1 MANPN
6 NYEYNFEIETILT
19 QFVSTIDGAIVMRYN
34 KNSETGERSLDSTI
48 KPQYIFGTKTRAI
61 LDRVNKAKNYTLPAV
76 LINISSIQLDKERLQ
91 SKHTQII
98 HSSDQIL
105 YAYSRPTPITISAK
119 CTILV
124 KFISDL
130 YQIGAK
136 LMTQFQP
143 YVTYS
148 WYVPHNNIKK
158 SEFEELKNKIE
169 WDGSF
174 NITKNETLRE
184 TDEEIFKG
192 EANFTI
198 DGWLFP
204 NMKDQ
209 FCNVIYDIGTTTLVE
224 SDLLGRIEGGIP
236 IHNPLVDY
244 ITEHGD
250 IDFYKNPREFANG
263 HPRIVNVFQ
272 TVASDTK
279 PVYFRVDKD
288 RNYPLNFSRKTQLT
302 LDGYNFNY
310 VKAMLVPTE
319 HYRRKI
325 KGTEVSEN
333 YKNAN
338 LFPNRDTISK
348 KESII
353 TGYELPII
361 NQTQNHVTI
370 GFDGIE
376 FSGNFDV
383 VIYDNIDY
391 DSVLDCIGAPLTSK
405 STSK

>member
-1 MANPN
+1 MANPD

-19 QFVSTIDGAIVMRYN
+19 QFVSTIDGAVVMRYN
-34 KNSETGERSLDSTI
+34 KNSETGERTLDSTI
-48 KPQYIFGTKTRAI
+48 KPQYIFGTKARAI
-61 LDRVNKAKNYTLPAV
+61 FDRVNKAKNYTLPAV
-76 LINISSIQLDKERLQ
+76 LINVSSIRLDKERLQ
-91 SKHTQII
+91 AKHTKLM

-105 YAYSRPTPITISAK
+105 YAYSRPTPITISVK

-169 WDGSF
+169 WDGNF
-174 NITKNETLRE
+174 NITKNETLKD
-184 TDEEIFKG
+184 TDEEIYKG

-204 NMKDQ
+204 NMKDI

-224 SDLLGRIEGGIP
+224 NDLLERIEGGIP
-236 IHNPLVDY
+236 VHNPLVDY
-244 ITEHGD
+244 MIEHGE
-250 IDFYKNPREFANG
+250 IDSYKNPREFANG

-272 TVASDTK
+272 TVASSTK
-279 PVYFRVDKD
+279 PVYFRMDKE
-288 RNYPLNFSRKTQLT
+288 RNFPFNFNKDTKLT

-310 VKAMLVPTE
+310 IKAMLVPVIQEGLKPNDKRITE
-319 HYRRKI
+319 D
-325 KGTEVSEN
+325 

-338 LFPNRDTISK
+338 LFPNRDTVAK
-348 KESII
+348 KNSII
-353 TGYELPII
+353 SGYELPVIS
-361 NQTQNHVTI
+361 QSQNKVTI
-370 GFDGIE
+370 GFDGID
-376 FSGNFDV
+376 FSGKFDV

-391 DSVLDCIGAPLTSK
+391 DSVMDCIGVHLTTGSP
-405 STSK
+405 T